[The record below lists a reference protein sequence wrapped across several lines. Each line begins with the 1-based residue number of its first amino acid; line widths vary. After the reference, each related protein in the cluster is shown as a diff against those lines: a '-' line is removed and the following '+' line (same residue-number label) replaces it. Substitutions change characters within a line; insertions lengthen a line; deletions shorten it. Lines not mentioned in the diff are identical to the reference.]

1 MKKKGS
7 RKWMIFV
14 GVGVVV
20 LVGIIFLVLP
30 AMRARAQVST
40 PGAYQ
45 TQAVTRGDISA
56 TVGATGNI
64 RDNQAVVLNW
74 QTSGIISKISVTPGQ
89 SVQSNT
95 VLAELDPSSLPQTIL
110 TAQNDLA
117 ADQKA
122 LDDLL
127 NSDVARAN
135 AQVALIQA
143 QQALTTA
150 QKSAQSKQFQRASQ
164 QTIDI
169 AHANLIQAQDA
180 LDKATDIYNRN
191 KNRDQNDSVF
201 AAALS
206 TYASAQQK
214 FDQAKLNYD
223 YVQALP
229 DPLDVQLANANVT
242 LAQANLLDAQR
253 AWERVKDGPNPVDV
267 AAAQA
272 KVNGDQAIINQA
284 KITTP
289 IGGTVITISSQIG
302 DLVSANDQAFEIDD
316 LSHMYV
322 DVSVSEVDV
331 NRLAAGQDVSLAFD
345 AIANKVYK
353 GKITNIATVGT
364 ISASVVNY
372 GVTVELMDRDPQI
385 RSGMTASATFTVP
398 GATNALLV
406 PIRAIRT
413 VNNARVVYVLRNGN
427 AVPVT
432 VTTGASTNTESAV
445 TAGNL
450 RDGDLLILNPP
461 SGTATQASGLGG
473 IFGRMFGGGG
483 AARPAA
489 GAGGFQGA
497 PAGAGAAGGARSGG
511 TGAGGTGTGAG
522 GARPAGGN

>member
-14 GVGVVV
+14 GIGV
-20 LVGIIFLVLP
+20 LAAVGIIFLVLP
-30 AMRARAQVST
+30 AMQARAAVNT

-56 TVGATGNI
+56 SVGATGNI

-74 QTSGIISKISVTPGQ
+74 QTSGIISKINVTPGQ
-89 SVQSNT
+89 TVQPNA

-110 TAQNDLA
+110 TAQNNLA

-127 NSDVARAN
+127 NSDVARAT
-135 AQVALIQA
+135 AQVTLIQA

-150 QKSAQSKQFQRASQ
+150 QKSALSKQFQRASQ
-164 QTIDI
+164 ETIDI

-180 LDKATDIYNRN
+180 LNKASDTYNRN

-206 TYASAQQK
+206 AFASAQQK

-289 IGGTVITISSQIG
+289 IGGTVITISSQLG
-302 DLVSANDQAFEIDD
+302 DLVSANDQAFEIGD

-331 NRLAAGQDVSLAFD
+331 NRLQPGQDVALAFD
-345 AIANKVYK
+345 AIANKTYQ

-364 ISASVVNY
+364 ITSSVVNY

-432 VTTGASTNTESAV
+432 VTTGASTNNESAV

-461 SGTATQASGLGG
+461 SGTATQAAGLGG

-483 AARPAA
+483 AARPA
-489 GAGGFQGA
+489 GGGGFQIQT
-497 PAGAGAAGGARSGG
+497 GGGGTNRTGG
-511 TGAGGTGTGAG
+511 TGGTGAG
-522 GARPAGGN
+522 GARPAGGD